1 MNIKYLFRSNDV
13 DTNYVYVGLDISEGV
28 HLCGSSMG
36 AIISEIFAIKY
47 PQIVKTL
54 ILCVPTAYY
63 SPKVYDQNVLAYDTL
78 RKLDSRER
86 VEHWFPLMYSREFRK
101 RLKQEKELYDQIRSD
116 IFTNKK
122 KKILH
127 LIRNC

>member
-1 MNIKYLFRSNDV
+1 MNIKSLFRSNDV
-13 DTNYVYVGLDISEGV
+13 DTNYVYVGLDINEGV

-63 SPKVYDQNVLAYDTL
+63 SPKVCDQNVLAYDTL
-78 RKLDSRER
+78 RKLDSREK
-86 VEHWFPLMYSREFRK
+86 VEHWFPLMYSRVFRK

-116 IFTNKK
+116 IFTNK
-122 KKILH
+122 
-127 LIRNC
+127 